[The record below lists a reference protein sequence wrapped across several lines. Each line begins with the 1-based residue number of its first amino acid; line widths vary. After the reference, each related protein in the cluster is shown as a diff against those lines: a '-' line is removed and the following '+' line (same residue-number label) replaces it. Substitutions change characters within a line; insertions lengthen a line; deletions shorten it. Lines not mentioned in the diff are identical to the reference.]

1 MLTIVTKTSVDPGLA
16 SQLRISVVRL
26 ARRLRREGT
35 DESMTPSQLAAL
47 ASLDHHGE
55 MTLGEL
61 AAHEHVQPPSM
72 TRIVGYVEQAGLVSR
87 TPDPTDGRQVL
98 LSLTPEG
105 RRLLAA
111 DRARRDAWLCQRLK
125 ALTEEE
131 RAALRAA
138 AEILERLTRS

>member
-1 MLTIVTKTSVDPGLA
+1 MLTTVTETSVDPGLA
-16 SQLRISVVRL
+16 SQLRMSVVRL

-35 DESMTPSQLAAL
+35 DESLTPSQLAAL
-47 ASLDHHGE
+47 ASLDHHSE

-72 TRIVGYVEQAGLVSR
+72 HRIVGSLEQAGLVSR

-98 LSLTPEG
+98 LSPTAEG
-105 RRLLAA
+105 RRLLGA

-125 ALTEEE
+125 ALTEED

-138 AEILERLTRS
+138 AEILERLARS